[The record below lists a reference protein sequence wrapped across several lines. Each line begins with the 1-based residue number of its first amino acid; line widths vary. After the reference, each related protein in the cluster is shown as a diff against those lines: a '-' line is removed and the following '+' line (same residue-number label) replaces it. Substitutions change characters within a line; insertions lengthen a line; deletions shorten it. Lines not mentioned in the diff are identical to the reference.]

1 MRARRI
7 IVSLFGIV
15 MFFSCMGCVKY
26 HELWFDN
33 ETQRTVRHE
42 IIVVPKVIAYSGS
55 SKADPMK
62 DTSFMVDFS
71 LISIDPDSS
80 YKRNASPKD
89 TLRIK
94 QYFCADS
101 CIISGDTVDF
111 RHTLKVIRQH
121 SEGKFRYYGVDCYFG
136 MLPVPRCVTQ
146 IDVVLYYHSIDFDG
160 EAVDESPLTFRM
172 KKHESSSWFF
182 PLD

>member
-1 MRARRI
+1 
-7 IVSLFGIV
+7 
-15 MFFSCMGCVKY
+15 MGCVKY

-101 CIISGDTVDF
+101 CIVLSFCCPGFASSFMKI
-111 RHTLKVIRQH
+111 KA
-121 SEGKFRYYGVDCYFG
+121 
-136 MLPVPRCVTQ
+136 VTAAAATA
-146 IDVVLYYHSIDFDG
+146 
-160 EAVDESPLTFRM
+160 AVTEIVMS
-172 KKHESSSWFF
+172 
-182 PLD
+182 